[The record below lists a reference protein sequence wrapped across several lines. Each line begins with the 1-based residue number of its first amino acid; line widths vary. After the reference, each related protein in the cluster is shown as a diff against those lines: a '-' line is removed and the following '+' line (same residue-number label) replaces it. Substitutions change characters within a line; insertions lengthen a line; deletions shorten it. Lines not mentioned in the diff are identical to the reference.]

1 MNGNTNKRGDVDM
14 IVYISKGK
22 YNLTRVMKEILRY
35 LKSCQIEDGLR
46 LLCDSSEQNYIYLIK
61 VTGKSIWA

>member
-46 LLCDSSEQNYIYLIK
+46 LFCVIQVNRII
-61 VTGKSIWA
+61 SI